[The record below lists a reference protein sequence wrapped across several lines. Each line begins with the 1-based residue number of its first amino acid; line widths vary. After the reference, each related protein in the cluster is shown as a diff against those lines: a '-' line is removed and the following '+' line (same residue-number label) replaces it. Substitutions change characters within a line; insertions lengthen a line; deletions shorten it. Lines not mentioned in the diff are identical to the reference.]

1 MIEFSFKPLIDSS
14 LLILLTDL
22 CTICWCCRW
31 FQEQRRT
38 AQKLTTHCVDYE
50 ADKKLDKTDKT
61 DNKTGKTDNK
71 ANKTEKLDHKTV
83 SVLTLFLNEEK
94 QTELKSQQRHVLT
107 LFLHS
112 VIHER
117 RRKLAR
123 VVSLPWAKSLVG
135 IWVGLPGVI
144 LFTELDM
151 IKPSGH
157 GRQVKKIANQSCYGS
172 I

>member
-1 MIEFSFKPLIDSS
+1 MYYLLMLS
-14 LLILLTDL
+14 LVSRAEENSTEVNN
-22 CTICWCCRW
+22 TK
-31 FQEQRRT
+31 Q
-38 AQKLTTHCVDYE
+38 TT
-50 ADKKLDKTDKT
+50 KDKT

-123 VVSLPWAKSLVG
+123 VASLP
-135 IWVGLPGVI
+135 
-144 LFTELDM
+144 
-151 IKPSGH
+151 
-157 GRQVKKIANQSCYGS
+157 
-172 I
+172 